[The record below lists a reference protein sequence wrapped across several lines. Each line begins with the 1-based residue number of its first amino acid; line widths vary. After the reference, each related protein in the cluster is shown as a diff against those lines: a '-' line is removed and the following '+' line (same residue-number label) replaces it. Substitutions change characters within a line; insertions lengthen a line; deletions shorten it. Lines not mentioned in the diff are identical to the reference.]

1 MDGFYANLWD
11 KSQMAEARRN
21 WTESE
26 IAEAIDLY
34 LRTPFGR
41 IHSRNPKI
49 VELAQRL
56 NRTPGSIALKLTNLA
71 SIDESLDRKGMSN
84 YSKLDK
90 AVWDRFWGA
99 LSAEAARLPQSFEHD
114 RIASVAEPAQARYE
128 VDDSRD
134 YVGWVVPRIVNT
146 RQGQQYFRQMVLA
159 SYASRCAITGIRE
172 PELLVAGHIR
182 SWAADPAN
190 RLNPRNG
197 ICLNRLHDRAF
208 EGGMIAVSADWR
220 ILYSRHL
227 STDTRGK
234 MESLHDT
241 GLFRLPE
248 RFRPDPA
255 FFEEHRDT
263 RFEKEARPRPS

>member
-1 MDGFYANLWD
+1 
-11 KSQMAEARRN
+11 MAEARRN

-41 IHSRNPKI
+41 IHSRNPQI

-56 NRTPGSIALKLTNLA
+56 GRTSGSIALKLTNLA
-71 SIDESLDRKGMSN
+71 SIDETLDRKGMSN

-90 AVWDRFWGA
+90 LVWDRFWAA
-99 LSAEAARLPQSFEHD
+99 LSAEGAQLPQTF
-114 RIASVAEPAQARYE
+114 AQDGLPGFAAPGQTSYAADSNGDYE
-128 VDDSRD
+128 GR
-134 YVGWVVPRIVNT
+134 VVPRIVNT

-190 RLNPRNG
+190 RLNPHNG

-208 EGGMIAVSADWR
+208 EDGMIAVSSDWR

-227 STDTRGK
+227 STDTRQK
-234 MESLHDT
+234 MEALQDT
-241 GLFRLPE
+241 GSFRLPE

-263 RFEKEARPRPS
+263 RFEQEPARPRPA

>member
-134 YVGWVVPRIVNT
+134 YVGRVVPRIVNT
-146 RQGQQYFRQMVLA
+146 RQGQQYLPCPLVPGGRLFAAFVLRPSPGPFPRA
-159 SYASRCAITGIRE
+159 SSLMRASRSAWACRSAQPWTR
-172 PELLVAGHIR
+172 LLALPM
-182 SWAADPAN
+182 AAFN
-190 RLNPRNG
+190 FGL
-197 ICLNRLHDRAF
+197 L
-208 EGGMIAVSADWR
+208 R
-220 ILYSRHL
+220 IGVR
-227 STDTRGK
+227 
-234 MESLHDT
+234 
-241 GLFRLPE
+241 
-248 RFRPDPA
+248 
-255 FFEEHRDT
+255 
-263 RFEKEARPRPS
+263 